1 MELFVGSFIIFV
13 LTAFALGIGL
23 LFRGRPMHAGCSGLP
38 GEKGGKSEV
47 LCGGACGRKR

>member
-13 LTAFALGIGL
+13 LTALALGIGL
-23 LFRGRPMHAGCSGLP
+23 LFRGRPMHAGCSGFS
-38 GEKGGKSEV
+38 GEKGCNSEA

>member
-13 LTAFALGIGL
+13 LTALALGIGV
-23 LFRGRPMHAGCSGLP
+23 LFRGRPMHAGCGSLP
-38 GEKGGKSEV
+38 GDKSCKSEA